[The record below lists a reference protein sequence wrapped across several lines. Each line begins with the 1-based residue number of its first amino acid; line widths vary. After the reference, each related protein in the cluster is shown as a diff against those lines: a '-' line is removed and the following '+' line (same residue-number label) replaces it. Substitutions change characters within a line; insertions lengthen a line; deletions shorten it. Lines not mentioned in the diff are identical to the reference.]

1 MKMIATV
8 RGMKR
13 SQGMTEQGKPY
24 DSTKLYIDIPF
35 AESPDMCGSATQ
47 EFTYGTYANYEKLL
61 SAGAKTP
68 FKAEID
74 FDFQTNGKTVK
85 QVVVNVVPILDK
97 PKAQ

>member
-24 DSTKLYIDIPF
+24 DSTKLYIDILF

-85 QVVVNVVPILDK
+85 QVVVNVLPILDK

>member
-61 SAGAKTP
+61 LAGAKTP

-85 QVVVNVVPILDK
+85 QVVVNVVLILDK
-97 PKAQ
+97 NKV

>member
-35 AESPDMCGSATQ
+35 AESSDMCGSATQ

-61 SAGAKTP
+61 LAGARTP

-97 PKAQ
+97 NKV